1 MRLIDTSAWIHALR
15 TDGDAAVASRVR
27 TLLDAGEAAWCPMV
41 QLELW
46 NGARGDHERR
56 VIKEMQNDLIELEID
71 ESVWAI
77 AYALAQS
84 ARRAGKTIP
93 ATDILIAAC
102 ARRHGVELEHADR
115 HFTVLAALVP

>member
-15 TDGDAAVASRVR
+15 ADGDPAVASRVR
-27 TLLDAGEAAWCPMV
+27 ALLETGEAAWCPMV

-56 VIKEMQNDLIELEID
+56 VIKEMKDDLIELEMD
-71 ESVWAI
+71 GPVWTI
-77 AYALAQS
+77 ANALAQS
-84 ARRAGKTIP
+84 ARRTGKTIP

-102 ARRHGVELEHADR
+102 ARRHGVELEHADQ
-115 HFTVLAALVP
+115 HFAALAVLSD